1 MHERNRPARV
11 SDDLLPIGFW
21 SYTTSDDTSS
31 RGKLSQL
38 RRLLADEL
46 QQKVGRRSKVLI
58 WQDAKAIPHGAT
70 WREEIHKG
78 IDGSSFFIPIVTPAF
93 LESEWCCYE
102 VMRFHA
108 LEQQRGR
115 NDLIFPLHYVDT
127 DDFHPEEAHDPQVLT
142 LLRARQMFDFRRL
155 RVANY
160 EGEDVARALDAFT
173 DSIKGALRVG
183 RRGTVASVVVP
194 VTPAAEPERQ
204 GAATP
209 PASPAIITRPD
220 PPKPGTIRQDAPDLP
235 EMVLLDKGTYLR
247 GIPPEETKREN
258 SEDWDRSA
266 RPIRSVTIPAPF
278 WLARAPVT
286 RGQFAAFVQAT
297 NRRMPTEALTYEPN
311 DKGEWAFAERPG
323 RDWRNPGFEQTDR
336 HPVVCVS
343 HEDALAYIE
352 WLNQRTQG
360 GYRLPSESEWEYAA
374 RAGTTTARFWGDGPA
389 GACQYAN
396 VADHALMRRMGR
408 DFDPTEFF
416 DCDDGFPFTAP
427 VRSFQPNPFDLHDM
441 LGNVWEWCADQWHD
455 SYEGCPTDGSAR
467 TFGGDKDRRVLR
479 GGSWDIVPWFVR
491 AGIRHSFGV
500 DIRHDIVGFRPA
512 RTLFPPES

>member
-11 SDDLLPIGFW
+11 SDDLPPIGFW

-46 QQKVGRRSKVLI
+46 QLKVGRRAKVHI
-58 WQDAKAIPHGAT
+58 WQDANAIPHGAT
-70 WREEIHKG
+70 WLEEIHKG

-108 LEQQRGR
+108 LEQKRGR
-115 NDLIFPLHYVDT
+115 NDLIFPLHYVET
-127 DDFHPEEAHDPQVLT
+127 EDFHPEEAHDPQVLT

-155 RVANY
+155 RVVNP
-160 EGEDVARALDAFT
+160 EGEAVAQALDRFT

-183 RRGTVASVVVP
+183 RRGAVVPAVVP
-194 VTPAAEPERQ
+194 VVPAAEPDRQ
-204 GAATP
+204 IAVTRP
-209 PASPAIITRPD
+209 VLPAIIIRPT
-220 PPKPGTIRQDAPDLP
+220 PPKHGTIHRDAHDLP

-247 GIPPEETKREN
+247 GIPPEETNREN
-258 SEDWDRSA
+258 SEAWDKRS
-266 RPIRSVTIPAPF
+266 RPVRPVTIPAPF

-286 RGQFAAFVQAT
+286 QGQFAAFVQAT
-297 NRRMPTEALTYEPN
+297 NRRMPTEAWTYEPN
-311 DKGEWAFAERPG
+311 DKGEWTFGERPD
-323 RDWRNPGFEQTDR
+323 RDWLNPGFEQSDR

-352 WLNQRTQG
+352 WLNQRGQG

-374 RAGTTTARFWGDGPA
+374 RAGTATARFWGDGPA

-396 VADHALMRRMGR
+396 VADHALMRRMGQ
-408 DFDPTEFF
+408 DFDTARFF

-427 VRSFQPNPFDLHDM
+427 VGSFQPNPFDLHDM
-441 LGNVWEWCADQWHD
+441 LGNVWEWCADHWHD
-455 SYEGCPTDGSAR
+455 SYEGCPTDGSAWI
-467 TFGGDKDRRVLR
+467 FGGDKDRRVLR
-479 GGSWDIVPWFVR
+479 GGSWNSYPKYIR
-491 AGIRHSFGV
+491 AGIRNNDYLDS
-500 DIRHDIVGFRPA
+500 RHINVGFRIA
-512 RTLFPPES
+512 RTLFPLEF